1 MSGFIQGIDRH
12 QATLFPEKLDDYIA
26 QENSVRIVDLF
37 IDSLK
42 LIDLGF
48 TTIPSHTGRPGYHPS
63 VILKLYV
70 YGYLNRVQ
78 SSRRLEREAGRNV
91 ELMWLL
97 GRLVPDFKTIAN
109 FRKNDTKAI
118 KNVCQEFVLFCKSI
132 GLLDDSSVAI
142 DGSKFKAVNNAD
154 RAFSKA
160 KIERRRLKIDESI
173 NDYLDEIERA
183 DRLDTEDAKKKKVQL
198 KKRLSKVEKE
208 AKRLEALEQ
217 ELLQTPDKQISLT
230 DPDARIMATRGRS
243 SVMVGY
249 NVQTAVDTTNHLIV
263 AHEVTNVGNDRS
275 QLNNMALQ
283 ANAVMD
289 CDNLCVLADKGYY
302 KGEEI
307 LACNEAGITTY
318 LPRTKTSNNR
328 AAGYYDRSEFVYDV
342 EKDAYIC
349 PANQILSKRHRS
361 VEGGKEIDTYY
372 ASAPVC
378 RACPQKEQCTNG
390 VNRRVRRWEH
400 EEVLDEL
407 DSRMVNEPER
417 MQTRRST
424 VEHPF
429 GTIKHWMGH
438 THFLMRTMDRVSTEM
453 SLHALSY
460 NLKRVISIK
469 GIKQLISDISSSS
482 YA

>member
-1 MSGFIQGIDRH
+1 MSGFIQGIDR
-12 QATLFPEKLDDYIA
+12 QQETLFPESLDDYIG
-26 QENSVRIVDLF
+26 EFNSVRVIDLF

-42 LIDLGF
+42 LINLGF
-48 TTIPSHTGRPGYHPS
+48 ITIPSHTGRPGYHPS
-63 VILKLYV
+63 ALLKLYV
-70 YGYLNRVQ
+70 YGYLNRIQ
-78 SSRRLEREAGRNV
+78 SSRRLERETHRNV

-97 GRLVPDFKTIAN
+97 GRLTPDFKTIAD
-109 FRKNDTKAI
+109 FRKDNGEAI
-118 KNVCQEFVLFCKSI
+118 KEVCREFVLLTKRL
-132 GLLDDSSVAI
+132 GLLGDCVAV

-160 KIERRRLKIDESI
+160 KIERRRQKIDESI
-173 NDYLDEIERA
+173 DDYLDEIKRA
-183 DRLDTEDAKKKKVQL
+183 DRLNTKESRNKKAHL
-198 KKRLSKVEKE
+198 KKRLAKVREE
-208 AKRLEALEQ
+208 AKRLEFLEQ
-217 ELLQTPDKQISLT
+217 ELLETPDKQISQT

-249 NVQTAVDTTNHLIV
+249 NVQTAVDAENHLIV
-263 AHEVTNVGNDRS
+263 EHEVTNVGNDRS
-275 QLNNMALQ
+275 QLSNMAKR
-283 ANAVMD
+283 AND
-289 CDNLCVLADKGYY
+289 ILGCDNLCVLADKGYY

-307 LACNEAGITTY
+307 LACSEVGITTY

-328 AAGYYDRSEFVYDV
+328 AAGLYDRSEFIYDA

-361 VEGGKEIDTYY
+361 IEGGKEIDTYY
-372 ASAPVC
+372 ASIPVC
-378 RACPQKEQCTNG
+378 RECPQKEHCTTG

-400 EEVLDEL
+400 EQVLDEL
-407 DSRMVNEPER
+407 DARMANEPMR

-438 THFLMRTMDRVSTEM
+438 THFQMKTMARVSTEM
-453 SLHALSY
+453 SLHVLSY
-460 NLKRVISIK
+460 NLKRVMSII
-469 GIKQLISDISSSS
+469 GIKRLIDEISSGS